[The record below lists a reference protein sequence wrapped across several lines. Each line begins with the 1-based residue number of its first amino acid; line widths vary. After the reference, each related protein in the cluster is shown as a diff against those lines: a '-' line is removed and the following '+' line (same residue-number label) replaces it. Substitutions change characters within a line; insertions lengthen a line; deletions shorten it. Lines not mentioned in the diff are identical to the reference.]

1 MSFDKRVCRVFY
13 LGQEVEALCFQAA
26 HLCKIM
32 GASSLL
38 CLEALQPFRHL
49 YFLLCFLDEDNASLT
64 KLITEWEQVLALCQA
79 IISSNSERLPDINI
93 YQLKVLDCA
102 MDACINL
109 GLLEEALFY
118 AMRTME
124 PYRIFFPGSHPVRG
138 VQVMKV
144 GKLQLHQG
152 MFPQAMKNLR
162 LAFDIM
168 KVTHGREHSLIEDLI
183 LLLEEC
189 DANIRAS

>member
-1 MSFDKRVCRVFY
+1 MLAARVRATDTGCR
-13 LGQEVEALCFQAA
+13 LL
-26 HLCKIM
+26 
-32 GASSLL
+32 SS
-38 CLEALQPFRHL
+38 
-49 YFLLCFLDEDNASLT
+49 
-64 KLITEWEQVLALCQA
+64 
-79 IISSNSERLPDINI
+79 
-93 YQLKVLDCA
+93 
-102 MDACINL
+102 
-109 GLLEEALFY
+109 
-118 AMRTME
+118 
-124 PYRIFFPGSHPVRG
+124 RIFYPGSHPVRG

-168 KVTHGREHSLIEDLI
+168 RVTHGREHSLIEDLI

>member
-1 MSFDKRVCRVFY
+1 MTILHV
-13 LGQEVEALCFQAA
+13 AA
-26 HLCKIM
+26 GGSGM
-32 GASSLL
+32 
-38 CLEALQPFRHL
+38 PFRN
-49 YFLLCFLDEDNASLT
+49 FT
-64 KLITEWEQVLALCQA
+64 IKL
-79 IISSNSERLPDINI
+79 
-93 YQLKVLDCA
+93 
-102 MDACINL
+102 
-109 GLLEEALFY
+109 G
-118 AMRTME
+118 
-124 PYRIFFPGSHPVRG
+124 IFFPGCHPVRG

-168 KVTHGREHSLIEDLI
+168 RVTHGREHRLIEDLI